1 MSKLQQPQ
9 EVIEYNKAMNELEEI
24 VRARQ
29 KLMTQKHENQMVK
42 TELELVEDDDIVYKY
57 EDGELQEEDIL
68 ESEICVDQRL
78 EYLDSELKKLD
89 SKEDDLRN
97 KIKELQKKIAVLRK
111 AQQAQ
116 AQQAQANK

>member
-68 ESEICVDQRL
+68 ESEICVDQH
-78 EYLDSELKKLD
+78 

-116 AQQAQANK
+116 AQQQANK